1 MTPRLPEPLA
11 ARLRAAWQ
19 APDAGMAFNRFT
31 AGLLILGFNLVL
43 LRGPLDPL
51 TGMLPAVLYI
61 LLGLGLVAHML
72 RRPQALIWRVTAA
85 MVLDIA
91 AVSYELHLGGGD
103 TAWLF
108 PAYLWIVF
116 GNGFR
121 FGAGC
126 LRAAML
132 GALAGFTSVL
142 LTTNF
147 WHGQP
152 ALSVGVIIGLIIL
165 PAYALALIKR
175 LSAARHAAEA
185 ANQAKSLFLASVSHE
200 LRTPLNAIIGMGALL
215 EDTALDAEQAE
226 MSGTIM
232 TAARSLLRL
241 IDGILDL
248 SRIEA
253 ERMPVVSVDFD
264 LLTVL
269 AEIRAI
275 AAAQARR
282 KGLALHLHVTA
293 RTPRLLRG
301 DANRL
306 HEILLNLVGNA
317 VKFTETGAVTIGV
330 DAATDAATARLAIEV
345 SDTGIGI
352 APDAQA
358 RIFEDFTQ
366 ADETILN
373 RFGGTG
379 LGLAITRKLARLLGG
394 DVTVRSVPGQGST
407 FRVELPLALRPVT
420 EDAPAPP
427 ARALVRSV
435 DAATLTP
442 LLGQLRQRGIRIERI
457 ADWPEGVTPPAG
469 VPVLGFDGPG
479 EGAPPMLVGVGP
491 EAEGLPPLP
500 WRETLASALSP
511 RAEPAA
517 IDALFALLRD
527 LGPLPPRPTPAAERP
542 VAGESYRVLIADDNA
557 VNRRVLLKILASG
570 GHTVRV
576 VRDGEE
582 ALDALAE
589 QSFDVAILDV
599 NMPRIDGIEAT
610 KIHRM
615 ASLGRGAVPILA
627 LTADATEAT
636 RARCL
641 EAGMVAC
648 LVKPVEPAELLAIVD
663 ATVRGDRAGGG
674 PEVPTEAVAQP
685 AAPAAPAPRPTRE
698 PNVPTLDHGILDS
711 LRALGGAEFI
721 AEVSSTFRA
730 EARVKL
736 AALQAALKQ
745 GDVSAFRAQAHGMR
759 SIASN
764 IGAARLGALCLPEQ
778 RVTADTMESR
788 GAAMVRAIAH
798 ALEDVEAALDALDLP
813 EPVTGRRAAE

>member
-51 TGMLPAVLYI
+51 TGVLPVVLYI
-61 LLGLGLVAHML
+61 LLGFGLVAHML

-500 WRETLASALSP
+500 WRETSASALSP
-511 RAEPAA
+511 RAAPAA

>member
-19 APDAGMAFNRFT
+19 TPDAGMAFNRFT
-31 AGLLILGFNLVL
+31 AGLLILGFNLLL

-51 TGMLPAVLYI
+51 TGVLPAVLYI
-61 LLGLGLVAHML
+61 LLGFGVVAHML
-72 RRPQALIWRVTAA
+72 RRPQALIGRVTAA

-142 LTTNF
+142 LTTSF

-185 ANQAKSLFLASVSHE
+185 ANRAKSLFLASVSHE

-215 EDTALDAEQAE
+215 EDTRLDPEQAE

-253 ERMPVVSVDFD
+253 ERMPVTSVDFD

-282 KGLALHLHVTA
+282 KGLALQLHVTA

-317 VKFTETGAVTIGV
+317 VKFTETGSVTIGV
-330 DAATDAATARLAIEV
+330 DAATEGTIARLTIAV
-345 SDTGIGI
+345 TDSGIGI
-352 APDAQA
+352 APEAQG

-394 DVTVRSVPGQGST
+394 DVTVASVPGQGST
-407 FRVELPLALRPVT
+407 FRVDLPMTLRPA
-420 EDAPAPP
+420 APEAAAPP
-427 ARALVRSV
+427 TRVLVRLA
-435 DAATLTP
+435 DAAALTP
-442 LLGQLRQRGIRIERI
+442 LLGQLRQRGVRIERI
-457 ADWPEGVTPPAG
+457 ADWPAG
-469 VPVLGFDGPG
+469 IISPEHVPVLGFDGPG
-479 EGAPPMLVGVGP
+479 ENAPPVLVGVGP
-491 EAEGLPPLP
+491 EAEGLPPP
-500 WRETLASALSP
+500 AWRETLASALSP
-511 RAEPAA
+511 RAEPAT

-527 LGPLPPRPTPAAERP
+527 LAPLPPRPAPAPERP
-542 VAGESYRVLIADDNA
+542 VTGESYRVLIADDNA
-557 VNRRVLLKILASG
+557 VNRRVLLKILTSG
-570 GHTVRV
+570 GHSVRV
-576 VRDGEE
+576 VRDSEE

-663 ATVRGDRAGGG
+663 ATVRGDRAGGTPP
-674 PEVPTEAVAQP
+674 PETTTR
-685 AAPAAPAPRPTRE
+685 APAPSRE
-698 PNVPTLDHGILDS
+698 PPAPTLDHAIMDS

-721 AEVSSTFRA
+721 AEVSATFRA

-736 AALQAALKQ
+736 AALQEALRQ
-745 GDVSAFRAQAHGMR
+745 GDVAAFRAQAHGMR

-764 IGAARLGALCLPEQ
+764 IGAARLGALCLPQQ
-778 RVTADTMESR
+778 RVAADEMETR

-798 ALEDVEAALDALDLP
+798 ELEDVEAALEKLDLS
-813 EPVTGRRAAE
+813 EPVAGRRAAE

>member
-1 MTPRLPEPLA
+1 MIPQLPENLT
-11 ARLRAAWQ
+11 ARLRTAWQ
-19 APDAGMAFNRFT
+19 APDAGMSVNRAI
-31 AGLLILGFNLVL
+31 AGLTILTFNLFL
-43 LRGPLDPL
+43 LPRPHDPL
-51 TGMLPAVLYI
+51 LTLAPVLLYI
-61 LLGLGLVAHML
+61 LLGFAVVAHML
-72 RRPQALIWRVTAA
+72 RRPAAMAGRVTAA
-85 MVLDIA
+85 LLLDIVS
-91 AVSYELHLGGGD
+91 VSYEMHLGGPD

-126 LRAAML
+126 LRAAMI
-132 GALAGFTSVL
+132 GSLAGFAAVL
-142 LTTNF
+142 ISTPF
-147 WHGQP
+147 WHGQL
-152 ALSVGVIIGLIIL
+152 ALSVGVIVGLVIL
-165 PAYALALIKR
+165 PAYGLVLIQR
-175 LSAARHAAEA
+175 LSAARKAAEA

-317 VKFTETGAVTIGV
+317 VKFTETGGVTIGV

-352 APDAQA
+352 AADAQT

-407 FRVELPLALRPVT
+407 FRVELPLALRPAAG
-420 EDAPAPP
+420 DAPAPP
-427 ARALVRSV
+427 VRALVRSV
-435 DAATLTP
+435 DAASLTP

-457 ADWPEGVTPPAG
+457 ADWPEGVAPPAG
-469 VPVLGFDGPG
+469 VAVLGFDGPG
-479 EGAPPMLVGVGP
+479 EGAPPVLVGVGP
-491 EAEGLPPLP
+491 EAEGLPPPP

-527 LGPLPPRPTPAAERP
+527 LGPLPPRPVPAAERP

-557 VNRRVLLKILASG
+557 VNRRVLLKILTSG

-589 QSFDVAILDV
+589 QTFDVAVLDV

-674 PEVPTEAVAQP
+674 PAVPTQAVAQP
-685 AAPAAPAPRPTRE
+685 AAPPSQPARE
-698 PNVPTLDHGILDS
+698 PSAPTLDHGILDS

-721 AEVSSTFRA
+721 AEVSGTFRA

-778 RVTADTMESR
+778 RVTADAMESR

-798 ALEDVEAALDALDLP
+798 ALEEVEAALDRLDAP
-813 EPVTGRRAAE
+813 EPVAGRRAAE